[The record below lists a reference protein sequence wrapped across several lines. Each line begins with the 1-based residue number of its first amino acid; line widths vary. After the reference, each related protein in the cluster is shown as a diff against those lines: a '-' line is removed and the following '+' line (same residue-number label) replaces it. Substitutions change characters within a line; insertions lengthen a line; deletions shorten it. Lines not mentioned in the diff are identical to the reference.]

1 MFSTT
6 LKRSVATLGVMAGL
20 LAAAGPASAQGGGA
34 DFTRF
39 VVDGPLT
46 AKAGPQPEVN
56 GYTATDPSSE
66 VDNQIGGEAQDTQ
79 TSRASSIKDTLV
91 SGYNVKATAPGTQVG
106 SEGVKVSAVID
117 DEGTTFDVKAR
128 GLMLG
133 PGLVDQ
139 VELRATR
146 MARADYCAASEEHVT
161 TGTCGLTDVTD
172 GTSNTLGAAGQAR
185 GFSPV
190 DGLKFDT
197 DIVDY

>member
-1 MFSTT
+1 
-6 LKRSVATLGVMAGL
+6 
-20 LAAAGPASAQGGGA
+20 
-34 DFTRF
+34 
-39 VVDGPLT
+39 
-46 AKAGPQPEVN
+46 
-56 GYTATDPSSE
+56 
-66 VDNQIGGEAQDTQ
+66 
-79 TSRASSIKDTLV
+79 
-91 SGYNVKATAPGTQVG
+91 
-106 SEGVKVSAVID
+106 
-117 DEGTTFDVKAR
+117 
-128 GLMLG
+128 
-133 PGLVDQ
+133 VDQ